1 MRRRLIAWGGAV
13 GLLLACVCVA
23 PVAAQAP
30 PDDDSAWGDLLGD
43 GANVGAF
50 DETGDAG
57 GGGGGSGRSGVQ
69 SPILCEL
76 TVAGGSLSQS
86 GNMTLEQL
94 EAEFAAVERA
104 GRDVLYVDRDC
115 SVRATGEIIQSDTI
129 AWTPDQGYPLSPEA
143 LADMARERLVLPY
156 PSARMAPAPG
166 VGTTAQLRT
175 YFWLTNWPD
184 EPLWQEASA
193 GTVTARVTATAVRQ
207 TWRIRDEL
215 RGETD
220 TENCGATAGVAF
232 DPANPE
238 AAGSCGWTPQHSS
251 AGQPSDHPTTGEPC
265 FDASVTVYWNLS
277 WDSNVTEPEDLGT
290 VPMTSTACIVV
301 AEVQAVVSSSP

>member
-1 MRRRLIAWGGAV
+1 MIQWTPAV
-13 GLLLACVCVA
+13 GD
-23 PVAAQAP
+23 PV
-30 PDDDSAWGDLLGD
+30 
-43 GANVGAF
+43 
-50 DETGDAG
+50 
-57 GGGGGSGRSGVQ
+57 
-69 SPILCEL
+69 
-76 TVAGGSLSQS
+76 
-86 GNMTLEQL
+86 
-94 EAEFAAVERA
+94 
-104 GRDVLYVDRDC
+104 
-115 SVRATGEIIQSDTI
+115 
-129 AWTPDQGYPLSPEA
+129 SPEW
-143 LADMARERLVLPY
+143 LAQQARERLVLPY
-156 PSARMAPAPG
+156 PNARMAPAPG

>member
-1 MRRRLIAWGGAV
+1 MRRRLTGSLLA
-13 GLLLACVCVA
+13 LLLGGGISVA
-23 PVAAQAP
+23 AALPVRAQAP
-30 PDDDSAWGDLLGD
+30 EDTESWGDLLGD
-43 GANVGAF
+43 GAEVGAF
-50 DETGDAG
+50 EETGGPGNEGGGGSG
-57 GGGGGSGRSGVQ
+57 GGGGGATITCLLTRVSGGGNDPVTRSQLETEYSATGQ
-69 SPILCEL
+69 QPI
-76 TVAGGSLSQS
+76 TVA
-86 GNMTLEQL
+86 
-94 EAEFAAVERA
+94 RA
-104 GRDVLYVDRDC
+104 CRDAIGQIVIDDV
-115 SVRATGEIIQSDTI
+115 IQ
-129 AWTPDQGYPLSPEA
+129 WTPAVGDPVSPEW
-143 LADMARERLVLPY
+143 LAELARDRIELPH
-156 PSARMAPAPG
+156 PAARMAPSPS
-166 VGTTAQLRT
+166 VGTTAQLPT
-175 YFWLTNWPD
+175 YFWVTNWPSA
-184 EPLWQEASA
+184 PLHAEASA
-193 GTVTARVTATAVRQ
+193 GTVTAWVDATAVRQ

-265 FDASVTVYWNLS
+265 FDASVTVYWSLS